1 VCVNALACPAVRVP
15 APAQEVQTW
24 TTYLATLSRAPSAN
38 EIVPTTPELRFEF
51 DVGRAPSGPLAVGD
65 SVLVASTSDKKIAVL
80 RRESGML
87 VWRRRL
93 KGPGAGGPLF
103 AGDRLFA
110 ASGDRDGAVH
120 AYELESGKRLW
131 ARRIGPVVGPLGA
144 FGATVYA
151 ATASGLVVALD
162 SARGDIIW
170 QRRFPQ
176 PLRSGVTVLG
186 PHVLVSSDDSLY
198 LVSRRTGERAAA
210 TRTAG
215 SVIRPPAVVDQ
226 LLVTASPDGIVEAF
240 ELPTLESRWRRMV
253 ESPMFG
259 SPSIARDTVFVTTM
273 DGALWRIPIDAPWA
287 ATMQDIGIPM
297 RATPA
302 PVAGGVLVATVN
314 GEILMLDGA
323 SDVPRWR
330 LEADAALEDPPLV
343 SDGTILLIDGT
354 GTVRAWGP
362 TRTEEGGT

>member
-1 VCVNALACPAVRVP
+1 M
-15 APAQEVQTW
+15 
-24 TTYLATLSRAPSAN
+24 
-38 EIVPTTPELRFEF
+38 PTTPELLFEF

-80 RRESGML
+80 RRESGKL

-120 AYELESGKRLW
+120 AYELDSGRRRW
-131 ARRIGPVVGPLGA
+131 ARRIGPVVGPLGT

-162 SARGDIIW
+162 SARGDIVW
-170 QRRFPQ
+170 QRRFSH
-176 PLRSGVTVLG
+176 PLRSGATVLG

-253 ESPMFG
+253 ESPVFG

-314 GEILMLDGA
+314 GGILMLDGA
-323 SDVPRWR
+323 SDVPQWR
-330 LEADAALEDPPLV
+330 LEADGALEDPPLV

-354 GTVRAWGP
+354 GTVRAWGS